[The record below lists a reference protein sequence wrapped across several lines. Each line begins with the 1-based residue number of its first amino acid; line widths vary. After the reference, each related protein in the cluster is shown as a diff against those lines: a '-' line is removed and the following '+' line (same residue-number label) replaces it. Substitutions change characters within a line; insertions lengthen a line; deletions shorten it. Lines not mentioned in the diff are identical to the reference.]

1 MNAERMI
8 FTKLAKY
15 YDLLYRSRNIV
26 HDINLLEHMF
36 KEFTKLKIRNILDL
50 GCGTGDHALELARR
64 GYRVIGLDI
73 SREMI
78 HIANTK
84 KNLNNVMNVEFRVHD
99 IRNFNLGK
107 KFDVVI
113 ALYGVISY
121 LVTSEDIVST
131 LRNVRRHLVNDGLFI
146 FDFWHLS
153 GQIKHY
159 KPFSIWKYEINENEI
174 ITKLELMSIDI
185 TKCVMKIAYEV
196 HHLSQGI
203 PIDSVFEEHELRLF
217 TMPEITRYL
226 DRADLKILKTFKVH
240 ASKYTLEKPDKNT
253 CQILCIT
260 KPKTR
265 NKHN

>member
-1 MNAERMI
+1 MSTTI

-15 YDLLYRSRNIV
+15 YDIFYGSRNIE
-26 HDINLLEHMF
+26 HDIDFLEHIF
-36 KEFTKLKIRNILDL
+36 REFTKLRIRDVLDL
-50 GCGTGDHALELARR
+50 GCGTGDHALELAKR

-78 HIANTK
+78 RIANIK
-84 KNLNNVMNVEFRVHD
+84 KELSNVINVEFRVHD
-99 IRNFNLGK
+99 IRDFDLGR
-107 KFDVVI
+107 KFDAII

-121 LVTSEDIVST
+121 LVTNKDIVSV

-146 FDFWHLS
+146 FDFWHLP

-159 KPFSIWKYEINENEI
+159 KPFSIWKYEVDENEVVA
-174 ITKLELMSIDI
+174 KLELMSIDI
-185 TKCVMKIAYEV
+185 TRCVIKIAYEV
-196 HHLSQGI
+196 QHLSQGI
-203 PIDSVFEEHELRLF
+203 PIDSVFEEHELRLL
-217 TMPEITRYL
+217 TIPEIAHYL
-226 DRADLKILKTFKVH
+226 DEADLRILNMFKVH

-265 NKHN
+265 SKHH